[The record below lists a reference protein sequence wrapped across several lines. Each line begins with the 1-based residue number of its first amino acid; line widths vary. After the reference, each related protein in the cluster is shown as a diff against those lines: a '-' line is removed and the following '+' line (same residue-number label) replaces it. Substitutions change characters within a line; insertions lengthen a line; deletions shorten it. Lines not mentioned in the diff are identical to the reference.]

1 MSENNQPI
9 NQYFIDQSEQVSI
22 SDLLFGIWDYKYF
35 TIIIIILLKCICL
48 FILLLPAKSIRKFY
62 KARNVE

>member
-35 TIIIIILLKCICL
+35 TIIIIT
-48 FILLLPAKSIRKFY
+48 
-62 KARNVE
+62 

>member
-35 TIIIIILLKCICL
+35 TIIIIILLNVFAYL
-48 FILLLPAKSIRKFY
+48 FYYSQPKVYENSIKS
-62 KARNVE
+62 